1 MTAPQLA
8 ERLETIISRAEDR
21 FGESILNSQ
30 KQMYSDFV
38 VQLKDLELDNQGY
51 IKNSGANRK
60 IIQKAGS
67 LFNQSLEKS
76 GYYGS
81 LNQYVSN
88 LEVINQ
94 ANAIYFSAIAESFS
108 PNRLFIKSLQKQTI
122 ESLESTLLNEGL
134 AANVKQPLLNILNQN
149 VNGGGSFSGM
159 LDQVRGYIQGVEGKQ
174 GALMRYARTWTAD
187 ALFNYSRS
195 YQQAVSSDLGLELY
209 FYSGGIVKDSRDFCR
224 ERHDQHFS
232 QKEIEA
238 WAELDWQGK
247 NPNTTESS
255 IFIYAGGYSC
265 RHSMIPVHK
274 SVVPQDVKDRQ
285 V

>member
-1 MTAPQLA
+1 MTAAQLA
-8 ERLETIISRAEDR
+8 DRLETIITRAEER
-21 FGESILNSQ
+21 FGAAILESQ
-30 KQMYSDFV
+30 KQMYSDV
-38 VQLKDLELDNQGY
+38 VVLLKDLELDGQGY

-60 IIQKAGS
+60 IIQQAGK
-67 LFNQSLEKS
+67 LFNSSLESS
-76 GYYGS
+76 GYYGALS
-81 LNQYVSN
+81 QYVSN

-94 ANAIYFSAIAESFS
+94 ANAIYFATVSESFS
-108 PNRLFIKSLQKQTI
+108 ANKLFIKSLQKQTI

-174 GALMRYARTWTAD
+174 GALMKYSRTWTAD

-195 YQQAVSSDLGLELY
+195 YQQAVSTDLGLEFY

-224 ERHDQHFS
+224 ERHDQHFH

-238 WAELDWQGK
+238 WAALDWQGK

-274 SVVPQDVKDRQ
+274 STVPQEVKDRL
-285 V
+285 

>member
-8 ERLETIISRAEDR
+8 ERLETIITRAEER
-21 FGESILNSQ
+21 FGAAILESQ
-30 KQMYSDFV
+30 KQMYSDIV
-38 VQLKDLELDNQGY
+38 VLLKDLELDGGGY

-60 IIQKAGS
+60 IIQQAGK
-67 LFNQSLEKS
+67 LFNSSLESS
-76 GYYGS
+76 GYYGA
-81 LNQYVSN
+81 LGQYVSN
-88 LEVINQ
+88 LAVINE
-94 ANAIYFSAIAESFS
+94 ANAIYFAALSESFA
-108 PNRLFIKSLQKQTI
+108 PNKLFIKSLQKQTV

-174 GALMRYARTWTAD
+174 GTLMKYSRTWTAD

-195 YQQAVSSDLGLELY
+195 YQQAVSTDLGLEFY

-224 ERHDQHFS
+224 ERHDQHFH
-232 QKEIEA
+232 QKEIES
-238 WAELDWQGK
+238 WAALDWQGK

-274 SVVPQDVKDRQ
+274 STVPQEVKDRL
-285 V
+285 